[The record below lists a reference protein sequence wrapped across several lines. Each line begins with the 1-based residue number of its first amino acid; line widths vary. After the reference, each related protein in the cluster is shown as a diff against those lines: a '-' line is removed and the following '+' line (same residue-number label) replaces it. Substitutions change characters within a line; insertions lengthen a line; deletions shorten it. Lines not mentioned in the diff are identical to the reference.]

1 VPGSATTVSHSAAGR
16 LRGLAHLLVVYVVW
30 SSTYLAIR
38 LAVRPGAGFP
48 PFTLGALRCLSAAP
62 LLLGW
67 AALRGKRVRPSR
79 AELATLA
86 VSGTLLWLFGNGFVV
101 FAERRAESAVAALI
115 VSSTPIWVALLES
128 AADRRWPR
136 PGLSLA
142 LLVGFSGA
150 ALLSYPALRGG
161 ISADATSIVVLLI
174 GALSWGGGSLYQ
186 RRRHLGLDPV
196 VSSGYQQLAG
206 GCGMAALAL
215 ATREP
220 LPTPTPLAWAGFLF
234 LLVFGSLLAF
244 TSFLLA
250 LRLLPT
256 RIVFTYAYVNP
267 VLAVLLGWAVLGEHV
282 DAWTMVGAALVLAGV
297 AGVFRAAR

>member
-1 VPGSATTVSHSAAGR
+1 MPGSATPVSHGGSR

-48 PFTLGALRCLSAAP
+48 PFTLGALRCLCAAP
-62 LLLGW
+62 LLLAW
-67 AALRGKRVRPSR
+67 AVLRGARVRPSR
-79 AELATLA
+79 AELGTLA
-86 VSGTLLWLFGNGFVV
+86 LSGTLLWVFGNGFVV
-101 FAERRAESAVAALI
+101 FAEQRAESALSALI
-115 VSSTPIWVALLES
+115 LSSTPIWVALLES
-128 AADRRWPR
+128 AADRRWPGR
-136 PGLSLA
+136 RLSLA

-150 ALLSYPALRGG
+150 ALLSYPALRDG
-161 ISADATSIVVLLI
+161 IRADATSIVVLLVA
-174 GALSWGGGSLYQ
+174 ALSWGGGSLYQ
-186 RRRHLGLDPV
+186 RRRQLGLDPV

-206 GCGMAALAL
+206 GCGMAVLAL

-220 LPTPTPLAWAGFLF
+220 LPTPTPLAWGGFFF

-256 RIVFTYAYVNP
+256 RVVFTYAYVNP
-267 VLAVLLGWAVLGEHV
+267 VLAVLLGWAVLGEQV
-282 DAWTMVGAALVLAGV
+282 DAWTVGGAALVLAGV
-297 AGVFRAAR
+297 AGVFRSAR